1 MPSSTT
7 SIHNSNNNSGCLVW
21 SLDCGPGA
29 VLGTL

>member
-7 SIHNSNNNSGCLVW
+7 SIHNSNNSGCLVW
-21 SLDCGPGA
+21 SLDCEPGA